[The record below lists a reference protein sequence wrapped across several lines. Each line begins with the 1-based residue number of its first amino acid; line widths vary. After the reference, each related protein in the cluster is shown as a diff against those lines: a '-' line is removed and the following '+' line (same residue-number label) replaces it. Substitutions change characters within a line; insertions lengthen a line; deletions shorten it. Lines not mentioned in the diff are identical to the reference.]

1 MHINRVLLLVMLLL
15 LVFAPAIGSWITEA
29 PALWYRPQ
37 LVWLALIAVV
47 AVSIHRDTRRGN

>member
-15 LVFAPAIGSWITEA
+15 FVFAPAIGTWITEA

-37 LVWLALIAVV
+37 LVWLAVIVIV
-47 AVSIHRDTRRGN
+47 AVSMHRDTRRGH